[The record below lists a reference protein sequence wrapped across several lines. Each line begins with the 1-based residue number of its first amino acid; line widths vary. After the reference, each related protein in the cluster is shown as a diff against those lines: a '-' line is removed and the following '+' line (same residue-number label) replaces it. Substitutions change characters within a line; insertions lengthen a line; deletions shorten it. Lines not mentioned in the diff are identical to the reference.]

1 VTKKVFKVASDYT
14 IKEKEEIL
22 DNNKEK
28 DKNKENILLAR
39 YANAGFYIITPLLLG
54 VFIGIYL
61 DRLFNTKPIFVLTL
75 IILGTVASFYN
86 IFKLVK

>member
-75 IILGTVASFYN
+75 IIFGTVASFYN